1 VLFWA
6 SANILAP
13 LFPNYFA
20 SDMKCLIIDDD
31 PLMRDMI
38 SHFAGK
44 VDFIEYCIQCSSA
57 TDALNLLAGQSFDLI
72 FLDLEMPE
80 ISGMELLRHLK
91 VSVPIIIITANP
103 DFALESY
110 EYQVVDYLLKPV
122 TFPRFYK
129 AVQKAQ
135 QAEKSGPVAVKPEE
149 IFIKDGH
156 NLVKL
161 VLQEV
166 LYIEAVSNYVS
177 FKTTGK
183 AYLAL
188 MSLQKLEESL
198 PENFVRIHRSFMV
211 NIKRIDRVEGNNLFI
226 GNTSLPIS
234 NSYKDKLLKK
244 LNLLT

>member
-1 VLFWA
+1 
-6 SANILAP
+6 
-13 LFPNYFA
+13 
-20 SDMKCLIIDDD
+20 MKCLIIDDD

-44 VDFIEYCIQCSSA
+44 VDFIEYCIQCSNA

-135 QAEKSGPVAVKPEE
+135 QAEKSGPVAVKP
-149 IFIKDGH
+149 
-156 NLVKL
+156 
-161 VLQEV
+161 
-166 LYIEAVSNYVS
+166 
-177 FKTTGK
+177 
-183 AYLAL
+183 
-188 MSLQKLEESL
+188 
-198 PENFVRIHRSFMV
+198 
-211 NIKRIDRVEGNNLFI
+211 
-226 GNTSLPIS
+226 
-234 NSYKDKLLKK
+234 
-244 LNLLT
+244 